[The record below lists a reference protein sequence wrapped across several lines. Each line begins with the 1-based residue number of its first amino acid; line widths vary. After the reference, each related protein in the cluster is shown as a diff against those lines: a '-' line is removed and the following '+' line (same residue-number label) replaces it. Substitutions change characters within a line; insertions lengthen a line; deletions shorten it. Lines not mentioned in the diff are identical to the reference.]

1 MVIQSICIY
10 FTGVPFRK
18 LKMQALLPQP
28 PEACEAYLDSNV
40 QEATQEGIVQQSSVL
55 HVCSVLVWCLWY
67 LILFLKQYKVDF
79 KVLLVLYAHTF
90 CCHS

>member
-40 QEATQEGIVQQSSVL
+40 QEATQEGIVLTTLSMVL
-55 HVCSVLVWCLWY
+55 D
-67 LILFLKQYKVDF
+67 LFGFDVDF
-79 KVLLVLYAHTF
+79 KVLLVLQAHIT